1 MRKEQQ
7 GLIQEIEDIR
17 DQNTK
22 LLLMVNKSSI
32 EAVDRANAERN
43 DAICD
48 ANAKVKEV
56 QIEKDSAIRDRDKIN
71 KESEA
76 KVISTRSEL
85 KQKTVIMYELL
96 IVTYLLYG
104 FRNNQL
110 IADFINFFKVPLL
123 YLYKEE
129 AVFIGWLQV
138 PTYTVNNVKFAY
150 AIEWAW
156 LLRIAS
162 VLGVVALVILLG
174 IILLS
179 ILRAYKSIWCNLSLK
194 VLSLSLAVI
203 TTFGD
208 IIKGWLSINLVL
220 LFLISQVIYIII
232 WIYISCKQDEWWDYG
247 KWERIQ
253 NG

>member
-1 MRKEQQ
+1 
-7 GLIQEIEDIR
+7 
-17 DQNTK
+17 
-22 LLLMVNKSSI
+22 MVNKSSI
-32 EAVDRANAERN
+32 KTVDRANAERN

-48 ANAKVKEV
+48 ANAKVKEA
-56 QIEKDSAIRDRDKIN
+56 QIEKDSAIRDRDKIK

-76 KVISTRSEL
+76 REFSSRSEL
-85 KQKTVIMYELL
+85 KKKTLVMYGLL
-96 IVTYLLYG
+96 TITYLLYG
-104 FRNNQL
+104 LRNNQL
-110 IADFINFFKVPLL
+110 ITDLINFFKVPYL
-123 YLYKEE
+123 YLYKKGDSL
-129 AVFIGWLQV
+129 IGWLQV
-138 PTYTVNNVKFAY
+138 PTYTENNVTVAFA
-150 AIEWAW
+150 AEWAW
-156 LLRIAS
+156 FFRIAS
-162 VLGVVALVILLG
+162 VLVVVALVILLG
-174 IILLS
+174 TILLS
-179 ILRAYKSIWCNLSLK
+179 ILRVYKNIWCNLSLK

>member
-1 MRKEQQ
+1 LKEQQ
-7 GLIQEIEDIR
+7 DMM
-17 DQNTK
+17 DQFANLKT
-22 LLLMVNKSSI
+22 LVNKSSI
-32 EAVDRANAERN
+32 KAVDRANAERN
-43 DAICD
+43 DAICV
-48 ANAKVKEV
+48 ANAKVREA
-56 QIEKDSAIRDRDKIN
+56 QIEKDSAIRDRDKIK
-71 KESEA
+71 KESEE

-85 KQKTVIMYELL
+85 KQKTVIMYGLL
-96 IVTYLLYG
+96 IITYLLYG

-110 IADFINFFKVPLL
+110 ISDFINFFRVPFL
-123 YLYKEE
+123 YLYKEG

-138 PTYTVNNVKFAY
+138 PTYTVSNVKVAY
-150 AIEWAW
+150 AIGWAW
-156 LLRIAS
+156 FFRIAS

-247 KWERIQ
+247 EWERIQ